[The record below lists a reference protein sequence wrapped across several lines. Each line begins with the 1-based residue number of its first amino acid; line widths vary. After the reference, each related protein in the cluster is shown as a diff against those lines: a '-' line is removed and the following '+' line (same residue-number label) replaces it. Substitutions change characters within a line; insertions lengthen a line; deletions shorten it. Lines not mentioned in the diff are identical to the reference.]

1 MPTRVSCR
9 FNGVISYTGLLKANL
24 LLYFG
29 LPQKSY
35 LARHAY
41 LLAERGGIGRLGI
54 PPFIVSL
61 AGLQAYRGLALSW
74 PAA

>member
-9 FNGVISYTGLLKANL
+9 INGVISYTGLLKANL

-35 LARHAY
+35 LASSQGACDGSFPDDVRVAY
-41 LLAERGGIGRLGI
+41 TNIDDPVLAS
-54 PPFIVSL
+54 V
-61 AGLQAYRGLALSW
+61 
-74 PAA
+74 